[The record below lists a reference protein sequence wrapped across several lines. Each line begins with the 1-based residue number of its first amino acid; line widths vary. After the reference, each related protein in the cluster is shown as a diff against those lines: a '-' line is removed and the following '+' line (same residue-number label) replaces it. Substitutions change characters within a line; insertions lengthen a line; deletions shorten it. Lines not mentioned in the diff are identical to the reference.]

1 MAKYKKYVLIAS
13 PSRNSEFNNLEAMAQ
28 IKANRYQDL
37 PQACRDIQR
46 ILGMMLGNCT
56 NSQNSARIGTTI
68 QFGSLAS
75 RMLLW
80 CM

>member
-13 PSRNSEFNNLEAMAQ
+13 PSRKGEFNNLEAMAQ

-46 ILGMMLGNCT
+46 ILGHDAWKLYELSKLCED
-56 NSQNSARIGTTI
+56 
-68 QFGSLAS
+68 
-75 RMLLW
+75 
-80 CM
+80 